1 MMMNGKTDD
10 EGAVIE
16 TQRLILRLPRPLDA
30 AALALLA
37 NNPRVVENTGRL
49 PYPYGE
55 ADARQ
60 WIASAV
66 AEREARFVIALRPP
80 DGDLVGAIGFDR
92 LEDGDSPDLGY
103 WLGVSH
109 WGRGYATEAA
119 RAVIDF
125 AFDAYGFER
134 LAAGCR
140 ITNAASRRVLEKC
153 GFQYCGD
160 SMMESRYFG
169 GIVPVRRF
177 RLDRGIWLSLKQWGK
192 SPRA

>member
-1 MMMNGKTDD
+1 MNGKTDD

-16 TQRLILRLPRPLDA
+16 TQRLILRRPRPLDA

-55 ADARQ
+55 TDARQ
-60 WIASAV
+60 WIARVV
-66 AEREARFVIALRPP
+66 ADREARFVIALRPP

-125 AFDAYGFER
+125 AFDTYGFER

-192 SPRA
+192 SPPA